1 MAGEVIGIYDRN
13 YFSEGPMYAG
23 LAKSF
28 DPTAV
33 FRVEEVDILVAT
45 HNLQIL
51 DRMQF
56 SAFGIHPEKLE
67 VVALKSTQQIRAVY
81 EPLAAKVIVCDSGAL
96 ARPRRPTLPFQNV
109 QRPNYPLDVIERKVS
124 C

>member
-1 MAGEVIGIYDRN
+1 MAGEVIGIYDGN

-23 LAKSF
+23 LVKSV

-56 SAFGIHPEKLE
+56 SAFGIHPEKPE
-67 VVALKSTQQIRAVY
+67 VVALKSTQQIRAAY
-81 EPLAAKVIVCDSGAL
+81 EPLAAKVIVCDSDTL
-96 ARPRRPTLPFQNV
+96 SRPRRSALPFQNSR
-109 QRPNYPLDVIERKVS
+109 RPI
-124 C
+124 

>member
-1 MAGEVIGIYDRN
+1 MAGEVIGIYDGN

-45 HNLQIL
+45 HNLQTTTCRFLIGCNF
-51 DRMQF
+51 Q
-56 SAFGIHPEKLE
+56 PLE
-67 VVALKSTQQIRAVY
+67 FIQKSLK
-81 EPLAAKVIVCDSGAL
+81 
-96 ARPRRPTLPFQNV
+96 
-109 QRPNYPLDVIERKVS
+109 
-124 C
+124 